1 MRTWL
6 VLIGLCPVLGACSS
20 ANDPLYA
27 RQRCDVAD
35 SDKKLYAATDLTPLD
50 ALEAAFAQCRLQA
63 NDPASC
69 IEVACQP
76 VH

>member
-1 MRTWL
+1 MRRR
-6 VLIGLCPVLGACSS
+6 IGMSLCFVLGACSS
-20 ANDPLYA
+20 ANDPFNA

-35 SDKKLYAATDLTPLD
+35 SDKKLYAATDLTSLD
-50 ALEAAFAQCRLQA
+50 ALEGAFAQCRLRA

-76 VH
+76 VP